1 MLIYNLLVWII
12 LNLHGGS
19 DLIDQKQIK
28 EIIKET
34 LEDIDL
40 YSPEALDLV
49 YNTGLVESKYVY
61 LKQIKG
67 PARGMWQCE
76 SWVAVD
82 ICKNYLKYRESLMKK
97 VAKACK
103 LEWYFFLEP
112 TEEDWEHI
120 LTTNIAAQ
128 IVICRLHYRRVPK
141 PLPKTIEEQAS
152 QWKMYYNTS
161 KGKGT
166 VEKFI
171 DMVKKQA

>member
-1 MLIYNLLVWII
+1 MLRWVLLFTLI
-12 LNLHGGS
+12 GDS
-19 DLIDQKQIK
+19 DLLDQKQIK
-28 EIIKET
+28 EIIEST
-34 LEDIDL
+34 LKDIDL
-40 YSPEALDLV
+40 YSSDAVSLI
-49 YNTGLVESKYVY
+49 YNTGLVESKYMY

-67 PARGMWQCE
+67 PAKGLFQCE

-103 LEWYFFLEP
+103 LEWYYFLEP
-112 TEEDWEHI
+112 KEEDWEHI
-120 LTTNIAAQ
+120 LTTNVAAQ
-128 IVICRLHYRRVPK
+128 IAMCRLHYRRVPK

-152 QWKMYYNTS
+152 QWKTYYNSS

-171 DMVKKQA
+171 EIVKKYG